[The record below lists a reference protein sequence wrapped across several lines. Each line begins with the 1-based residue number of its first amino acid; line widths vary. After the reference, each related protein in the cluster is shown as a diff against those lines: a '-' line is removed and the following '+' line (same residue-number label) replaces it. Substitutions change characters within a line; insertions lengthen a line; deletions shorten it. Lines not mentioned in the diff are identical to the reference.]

1 MDEKEDIYSV
11 GKPYQL
17 FYMSKKMIHALA
29 GLTKDLED
37 PIYLK
42 PSEKSRFAG
51 AGALRFL
58 ENHIFRYHKNVW
70 EGEQKNCSC
79 SLQPFAVGRDE

>member
-1 MDEKEDIYSV
+1 
-11 GKPYQL
+11 
-17 FYMSKKMIHALA
+17 MIHALA

-58 ENHIFRYHKNVW
+58 ETYFRYHKNVW
-70 EGEQKNCSC
+70 EGEAEGTAAVLCTI
-79 SLQPFAVGRDE
+79 AVGRDE